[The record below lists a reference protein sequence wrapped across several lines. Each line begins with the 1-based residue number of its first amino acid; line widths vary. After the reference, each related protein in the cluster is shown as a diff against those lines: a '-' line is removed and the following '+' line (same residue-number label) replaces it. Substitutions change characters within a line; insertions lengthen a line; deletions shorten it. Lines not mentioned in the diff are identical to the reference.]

1 MNSKNNSEGFNF
13 SLNQNNKITPRQLRR
28 VDIMHLI
35 RTNNIPELNA
45 ILNDLSQE
53 NFEESDYFDFTK
65 DELKLIKNYQV
76 LTQYMI
82 YSINQLSRKS
92 EKLNELTKMQIQ
104 VNQKAEQSIKN
115 KQNIIKE
122 QEEEI
127 NELSNDCANLEF
139 LIKQLNLED
148 KAKQEGVNIGNTEY
162 YKTK

>member
-1 MNSKNNSEGFNF
+1 
-13 SLNQNNKITPRQLRR
+13 
-28 VDIMHLI
+28 MHLI
-35 RTNNIPELNA
+35 RTNNTPELNA

-104 VNQKAEQSIKN
+104 VNQKAEQTIKN

-127 NELSNDCANLEF
+127 NELNNDCANLEF
-139 LIKQLNLED
+139 LVKQLNLED
-148 KAKQEGVNIGNTEY
+148 KAKQEGINIGNTEY
-162 YKTK
+162 FKTK

>member
-1 MNSKNNSEGFNF
+1 
-13 SLNQNNKITPRQLRR
+13 
-28 VDIMHLI
+28 MHLI